1 MTTCYI
7 ALGSNLGDRLAN
19 LRAALA
25 AMDERGIAV
34 TARSSIWE
42 SESVPPGQPSYL
54 NAVVAIETGLS
65 PEDLLSEL
73 KAVEWQFGRRPSP
86 RWSPRPLDLDILFH
100 GDTRVE
106 SPALTVPHPRL
117 GERPFVLA
125 PLSDV
130 IRGPLPVL
138 RITARDLLARAGLH
152 GVSRYASF

>member
-7 ALGSNLGDRLAN
+7 ALGSNLGDRMAN

-25 AMDERGIAV
+25 AMEERGIAV

-42 SESVPPGQPSYL
+42 SASVPPGQPSYL
-54 NAVVAIETGLS
+54 NAVVAIETDLS
-65 PEDLLSEL
+65 PGDLLSQL
-73 KAVEWQFGRRPSP
+73 KAIERQFGRRPAP

-138 RITARDLLARAGLH
+138 GVPVGELLARVGLH
-152 GVSRYASF
+152 GVSRRASF